1 MAPARSRP
9 RSQTSSTS
17 ASARWPASARSP
29 PTSCAFGR
37 VSSRSSSPTRVAPDS
52 ASTAAAMSRW
62 PCASSPSSRTR
73 DTPFPAR
80 AQVLKAEFRQKQPQL
95 SLIASDLPDTK
106 QLRNLRRES
115 RRSRHHALPARRRQK
130 LRRAATRPQAPAQTR
145 QRQPARCRQQHSAP
159 CLLAHPARPIS
170 ILSSARI
177 RPHFPRR
184 APLRSPD
191 PRLDLRR
198 RWALA

>member
-73 DTPFPAR
+73 DTPFPAP

-106 QLRNLRRES
+106 QLRNLRRELAALATMLS
-115 RRSRHHALPARRRQK
+115 QPVAARSS
-130 LRRAATRPQAPAQTR
+130 AAQ
-145 QRQPARCRQQHSAP
+145 QPARKLQPKPANGSQPVADSSTSRRASSRTQPGPSP
-159 CLLAHPARPIS
+159 SSPARASGRTPLGEPLFEALTPGSIS
-170 ILSSARI
+170 EDDGR
-177 RPHFPRR
+177 
-184 APLRSPD
+184 
-191 PRLDLRR
+191 
-198 RWALA
+198 